1 MKVLSL
7 KAAGPVGNFELTDLA
22 QPSVTDGHLLIEV
35 HACSVNQI
43 DIKIRQG
50 LPIGPVLPSAIGCD
64 MAGVV
69 IEVGANVKGF
79 KAGDEVYGCV
89 AGVKGL
95 GGTMSEYIVADA
107 KLVAHKPKNIG
118 MKQAAS
124 LPLVAITAWEGIA
137 RSQLAKGEQILV
149 HGGMGGVGH
158 IAIQLAASLGAIV
171 STTVHKTR
179 DDGFLKSIGVS
190 NIIDAGTTS
199 VDEYKKTATQNNGF
213 DAVFD
218 TVGGTNL
225 DKSFEAIGLNG
236 RVVAIAA
243 RSTHDLSPLHAKGA
257 ALQVVFMLLP
267 MLFGNG
273 REQHG
278 KILSE
283 LTTLVEAGKVKPLVD
298 DKDFS
303 LQEGGAA
310 HAYLESGQAVG
321 KVVISVR

>member
-7 KAAGPVGNFELTDLA
+7 KTAGSIDNFELIDVA
-22 QPSVTDGHLLIEV
+22 QPSVTEGHLLIEV
-35 HACSVNQI
+35 HACSINQI

-50 LPIGPVLPSAIGCD
+50 LPIGPQLPSAIGCD

-69 IEVGANVKGF
+69 REVGANVTGF
-79 KAGDEVYGCV
+79 NIGDEVYGCV

-95 GGTMSEYIVADA
+95 GGTMSEYIVTDA
-107 KLVAHKPKNIG
+107 KLVAHKPKNLS
-118 MKQAAS
+118 MKQAAA
-124 LPLVAITAWEGIA
+124 LPLVAITAWEGIV
-137 RSQLAKGEQILV
+137 RSQLAEGEQILV

-158 IAIQLAASLGAIV
+158 IAIQLAVNLGATV
-171 STTVHKTR
+171 STTVNKTR
-179 DDGFLKSIGVS
+179 DDQYLKSIGVT
-190 NIIDAGTTS
+190 NIIDASKIS
-199 VDEYKKTATQNNGF
+199 VEDYKQTVTQNNGF
-213 DAVFD
+213 DVVFD

-225 DKSFEAIGLNG
+225 DKSFEGIGMNG

-243 RSTHDLSPLHAKGA
+243 RSTHDLSPLHGKGA

-267 MLFGNG
+267 MLFGKG
-273 REQHG
+273 REHHG
-278 KILSE
+278 KL
-283 LTTLVEAGKVKPLVD
+283 LTDLATLVEAGRVKPLVD

-310 HAYLESGQAVG
+310 HAYLESGQAIG